1 MAEDFN
7 SLDISALAAKL
18 KDKTLTAEDKKQLD
32 SAIWSKVSNI
42 GKRIEQLNPQDK
54 DQLKSFRS
62 LLKSLPSAYRQEL
75 GEKLDIIKSAETR
88 LFRAERGID
97 DRSVG
102 DKLKDGLEQG
112 VDNVKQGAAKLQRN
126 FNVGKRFARMAINKK
141 QNQVKTWVKA
151 KKQGY
156 DNWVDSV
163 DAKIDAW
170 VNKAGTA
177 LENLEK
183 MPSRAWHNVKH
194 NVKQDVAKLQRNFN
208 VGKRFARMA
217 INKKQ
222 NQVKTWV
229 KAKKQGYDNWVDSVD
244 AKIDAWVNKAG
255 TALENIEK
263 GIREIPANIKSAGA
277 KVFNQMRSS
286 IQAGKARAKARQ
298 EALKRRRQQQWQR
311 IKTGLKMT
319 AKGTMMVA
327 GGMAAV
333 IGKGAVW
340 SAKQLRR
347 GWQLGKR
354 IINGIKLPEVKGYAN
369 ENNSILDMA
378 NGNLAALKPE
388 QIKNLYNELK
398 QYRDTARGNKY
409 GDAYYRV
416 SAYSTELLNEIKSKG
431 KDGVTDENADKVAA
445 WLEVNKNIQEEVNK
459 NRAIENEQRNAE
471 VEKILND
478 RRTEAKP
485 RKKGMTMSEDEYAP
499 YKAFAEQLGLK
510 DDMTFVR
517 ECQDGKYKDAFAA
530 FQSNYQKR
538 QQTKEDQTAE
548 RQAEARDN
556 DQPTAE
562 ADKKKTAQQEAKVI
576 EEQAAQEQRQ
586 EPQENISPT
595 SKEEVKEE
603 AELKQPAS
611 QTNEAETR
619 QPEPQAKQEENTAA
633 DDTKFQRPRAA
644 TPEYEAEAAAAA
656 SAQPE
661 SNKRRVK
668 KSNLRKI
675 QELRGVEKPR
685 KTAKQVTMDNRGK
698 FQAKENQGEEAKQID
713 MTAYIKEAKER
724 A

>member
-18 KDKTLTAEDKKQLD
+18 KDKTLSAEDKKQLD
-32 SAIWSKVSNI
+32 SAVWSKVSNI
-42 GKRIEQLNPQDK
+42 GKRIERLNPQDK

-88 LFRAERGID
+88 LFRVERGID

-112 VDNVKQGAAKLQRN
+112 VDNAKQGAAKLQRN

-141 QNQVKTWVKA
+141 QNQVKTWVKG

-163 DAKIDAW
+163 DAKI
-170 VNKAGTA
+170 N
-177 LENLEK
+177 
-183 MPSRAWHNVKH
+183 
-194 NVKQDVAKLQRNFN
+194 
-208 VGKRFARMA
+208 
-217 INKKQ
+217 
-222 NQVKTWV
+222 
-229 KAKKQGYDNWVDSVD
+229 
-244 AKIDAWVNKAG
+244 AWVNKAG

-263 GIREIPANIKSAGA
+263 GIREIPSNIKSAGA

-369 ENNSILDMA
+369 ENNSVLDMA

-478 RRTEAKP
+478 RSAEAKP

-538 QQTKEDQTAE
+538 QQTKEAPAAE
-548 RQAEARDN
+548 RQAETRDN
-556 DQPTAE
+556 APPTAE
-562 ADKKKTAQQEAKVI
+562 ADKKKNAQQKDKVI
-576 EEQAAQEQRQ
+576 KEQAAQEQRQ
-586 EPQENISPT
+586 APQENISPT

-603 AELKQPAS
+603 AEVKQPAS
-611 QTNEAETR
+611 QTNAAETR
-619 QPEPQAKQEENTAA
+619 QPEPQAKEEEHTAA
-633 DDTKFQRPRAA
+633 DAAKFQRPRAA
-644 TPEYEAEAAAAA
+644 TPEYEAEAAA

-661 SNKRRVK
+661 SKKRK
-668 KSNLRKI
+668 IKSSSVRKI
-675 QELRGVEKPR
+675 QELRGVDTHR

-713 MTAYIKEAKER
+713 MTAYISKKAKER

>member
-18 KDKTLTAEDKKQLD
+18 KDKTLSAEDKKQLD
-32 SAIWSKVSNI
+32 SAVWSKVSNI
-42 GKRIEQLNPQDK
+42 GKRIERLNPQDK

-88 LFRAERGID
+88 LFRVERGID

-112 VDNVKQGAAKLQRN
+112 VDNAKQGAAKLQRN

-141 QNQVKTWVKA
+141 QNQVKTWVKG

-163 DAKIDAW
+163 DAKI
-170 VNKAGTA
+170 NT
-177 LENLEK
+177 
-183 MPSRAWHNVKH
+183 
-194 NVKQDVAKLQRNFN
+194 
-208 VGKRFARMA
+208 
-217 INKKQ
+217 
-222 NQVKTWV
+222 
-229 KAKKQGYDNWVDSVD
+229 
-244 AKIDAWVNKAG
+244 WVNKAG

-263 GIREIPANIKSAGA
+263 GIREIPSNIKSAGA

-369 ENNSILDMA
+369 ENNSVLDMA

-478 RRTEAKP
+478 RSAEAKP

-538 QQTKEDQTAE
+538 QQTKEDQAAE
-548 RQAEARDN
+548 RQAETRDN
-556 DQPTAE
+556 AQPTAE
-562 ADKKKTAQQEAKVI
+562 ADKKKTAQQKAKVI
-576 EEQAAQEQRQ
+576 KEQAAQEQRQ
-586 EPQENISPT
+586 APQENISPT

-603 AELKQPAS
+603 AEVKQPAS
-611 QTNEAETR
+611 QTNAAETR
-619 QPEPQAKQEENTAA
+619 QPEPQAKEEEHTAA
-633 DDTKFQRPRAA
+633 DAAKFQRPRAA
-644 TPEYEAEAAAAA
+644 TPEYEAEAAA

-661 SNKRRVK
+661 SKKRK
-668 KSNLRKI
+668 IKSSSVRKI
-675 QELRGVEKPR
+675 QELRGVDTHR

-713 MTAYIKEAKER
+713 MTAYISKKAKER

>member
-18 KDKTLTAEDKKQLD
+18 KDKTLSAEDKKQLD
-32 SAIWSKVSNI
+32 SAVWSKVSNI
-42 GKRIEQLNPQDK
+42 GKRIERLNPQDK

-88 LFRAERGID
+88 LFRVERGID

-112 VDNVKQGAAKLQRN
+112 VDNAKQGAAKLQRN

-141 QNQVKTWVKA
+141 QNQVKTWVKG

-163 DAKIDAW
+163 DAKI
-170 VNKAGTA
+170 N
-177 LENLEK
+177 
-183 MPSRAWHNVKH
+183 
-194 NVKQDVAKLQRNFN
+194 
-208 VGKRFARMA
+208 
-217 INKKQ
+217 
-222 NQVKTWV
+222 
-229 KAKKQGYDNWVDSVD
+229 
-244 AKIDAWVNKAG
+244 AWVNKAG

-263 GIREIPANIKSAGA
+263 GIREIPSNIKSAGA

-369 ENNSILDMA
+369 ENNSVLDMA

-478 RRTEAKP
+478 RSAEAKP

-538 QQTKEDQTAE
+538 QQTKEDQAAE
-548 RQAEARDN
+548 RQAETRDN
-556 DQPTAE
+556 AQPTAE
-562 ADKKKTAQQEAKVI
+562 ADKKKTAQQKAKVI
-576 EEQAAQEQRQ
+576 KEQAAQEQRQ
-586 EPQENISPT
+586 APQENISPT

-603 AELKQPAS
+603 AEVKQPAS
-611 QTNEAETR
+611 QTNAAETR
-619 QPEPQAKQEENTAA
+619 QPEPQAKEEEHTAA
-633 DDTKFQRPRAA
+633 DAAKFQRPRAA
-644 TPEYEAEAAAAA
+644 TPEYEAEAAA

-661 SNKRRVK
+661 SKKRK
-668 KSNLRKI
+668 IKSSSVRKI
-675 QELRGVEKPR
+675 QELRGVDTHR

-713 MTAYIKEAKER
+713 MTAYISKKAKER

>member
-18 KDKTLTAEDKKQLD
+18 KDKSLTAEDKKQLD

-42 GKRIEQLNPQDK
+42 GKRIERLNPQDK

-62 LLKSLPSAYRQEL
+62 LLKSLPAAYREEL

-112 VDNVKQGAAKLQRN
+112 VDNAKQGAAKLQRN
-126 FNVGKRFARMAINKK
+126 FNVGKRFARMAINRKK
-141 QNQVKTWVKA
+141 NQVNTWVKA

-156 DNWVDSV
+156 DNWIDSV

-177 LENLEK
+177 LENLEQ

-194 NVKQDVAKLQRNFN
+194 NVKQDAAKLQRNFN

-217 INKKQ
+217 INRKK
-222 NQVKTWV
+222 NQVNTWV

-263 GIREIPANIKSAGA
+263 GIREIPANIKSAGT
-277 KVFNQMRSS
+277 KVFNQMRDSFK
-286 IQAGKARAKARQ
+286 AGQARAKARQ
-298 EALKRRRQQQWQR
+298 EALKRRRKQQWQR

-319 AKGTMMVA
+319 AKGTVMVI
-327 GGMAAV
+327 GGMATV

-347 GWQLGKR
+347 GWQNGKR
-354 IINGIKLPEVKGYAN
+354 IINGIKLPEVKGHPN
-369 ENNSILDMA
+369 ENSTLLDMA
-378 NGNLAALKPE
+378 NGNLADLKPE

-398 QYRDTARGNKY
+398 KYRDTARGNKY

-431 KDGVTDENADKVAA
+431 KDGITDENADKVAA

-459 NRAIENEQRNAE
+459 NHAVEYDRRNAE
-471 VEKILND
+471 IGEFLSERKAETRPD
-478 RRTEAKP
+478 R
-485 RKKGMTMSEDEYAP
+485 KGITLTAEEYAP
-499 YKAFAEQLGLK
+499 YKAFADQLG
-510 DDMTFVR
+510 MEANASFVR
-517 ECQDGKYKDAFAA
+517 ECRDGKFKDAFDA
-530 FQSNYQKR
+530 FSDNYKAKGGDKDAKQEVQEEQQKE
-538 QQTKEDQTAE
+538 QETK
-548 RQAEARDN
+548 QAEAK
-556 DQPTAE
+556 QQEEPAPVVEAEQKEEPAPVAEPSAPEVQAE
-562 ADKKKTAQQEAKVI
+562 AEETEATK
-576 EEQAAQEQRQ
+576 
-586 EPQENISPT
+586 P
-595 SKEEVKEE
+595 SKPME
-603 AELKQPAS
+603 
-611 QTNEAETR
+611 
-619 QPEPQAKQEENTAA
+619 
-633 DDTKFQRPRAA
+633 RPRPA
-644 TPEYEAEAAAAA
+644 TPEYEAEAPAATNAE
-656 SAQPE
+656 QPT
-661 SNKRRVK
+661 STSKRKVQ
-668 KSNLRKI
+668 KSKLRKI
-675 QELRGVEKPR
+675 QELRGVE
-685 KTAKQVTMDNRGK
+685 TAHKSAKRVTMDNRGK
-698 FQAKENQGEEAKQID
+698 FQAKENQGEEAQQID
-713 MTAYIKEAKER
+713 MTSEYLRRAKER